1 MVARKTWAFGVWF
14 GWFGLVWF
22 GFILLLGAVGH
33 RELLILWHWHWH
45 WRWQLRLHFAF
56 CILHFQFSFAAA
68 VCNLHSHLPEIVPS
82 FASGGWGGGHLHLAG
97 WLAVRQNLLGCVRMN
112 WVGRRLGR
120 WDACT
125 YVCVY

>member
-56 CILHFQFSFAAA
+56 PIFVCSCSLQFALAFARNCAII
-68 VCNLHSHLPEIVPS
+68 CQRWM
-82 FASGGWGGGHLHLAG
+82 GWGSLAPG
-97 WLAVRQNLLGCVRMN
+97 WLAGGQTELAWLCQNELG
-112 WVGRRLGR
+112 WSAVG
-120 WDACT
+120 
-125 YVCVY
+125 